1 VLLVLATTLKQ
12 RKTLHHKA
20 LITLTDLS
28 LPAGSLFVATANAV
42 RSGILIRR
50 ANSDDKEFHFQNW
63 FKQVLESQTQDFDE
77 PGRNT
82 YPDFRLVNEPLGY
95 EIKGLGYP
103 GREADYDCNSQIPHG
118 VHRGRQI
125 LYVFGRYPARPD
137 SNEYPVIDLVV
148 CHGSFLNA
156 DNDYNHENKS
166 VRGLG
171 SYGDILLRDR
181 KMYVAPTPYGLL
193 DGVEGQVTLIL
204 PESWANPNDL
214 AKVGDILRLEADRV
228 MTGYQFD
235 LTTNS
240 LEATWKD
247 NPNAGRE
254 HRFSA
259 YRLTDVAA
267 PAVHLKQARFT

>member
-1 VLLVLATTLKQ
+1 M
-12 RKTLHHKA
+12 
-20 LITLTDLS
+20 TDLS